1 MVAILDKTGITTSP
15 QLSGTP
21 LVALEIGSYLPTQ
34 GQTYALADSC
44 TNVGLNDPGAGNN
57 LNSGSPGPLI

>member
-1 MVAILDKTGITTSP
+1 MFATLDKTGITIPP

-34 GQTYALADSC
+34 DHIYALADSC
-44 TNVGLNDPGAGNN
+44 TKWGKLGRCVGNN

>member
-1 MVAILDKTGITTSP
+1 MVSILDKTGITIPP

-21 LVALEIGSYLPTQ
+21 LVALEIIAYLPTQ

-44 TNVGLNDPGAGNN
+44 TKWGKLGRCAGNN